1 MLVAIDAGHGS
12 NTAGKRTPDGYREHW
27 INVRTASYF
36 NKAMKRCGINT
47 IKVGWNDDNAKDDID
62 ISLVSRQKIVKDSGA
77 ILSVSFHANA
87 HGSGAEW
94 TTAEGIETLIHS
106 DKLKANDSL
115 KLANLVQAELVKG
128 TPQKNRGV
136 KKMNLAMCNCIA
148 MKTKA
153 SILIEI
159 GFMTNKHEAELMK
172 SEAFCKETAEETAK
186 GVCRYLGV
194 KYIENTEK
202 EDDEM
207 VDKTKVLVNGYP
219 VEVERIL
226 KDGTNYI
233 RLRDIDEKLGLCKVG
248 YDEKQKLPTISK

>member
-12 NTAGKRTPDGYREHW
+12 NTAGKRTPDGYKEHW

-62 ISLVSRQKIVKDSGA
+62 ISLVSRQKIVKNSGA

-115 KLANLVQAELVKG
+115 RLANLVQAELVKG

-136 KKMNLAMCNCIA
+136 KRMNLAMCNCIA
-148 MKTKA
+148 MGTKA

-159 GFMTNKHEAELMK
+159 GFMTSKHEAELMK

-186 GVCRYLGV
+186 GVCKYLNV
-194 KYIENTEK
+194 KYMEE
-202 EDDEM
+202 EM